1 MPIQLTSDKNPY
13 KGYKSHDK
21 ASDKNPY
28 KKGYKSHYE
37 ASDRNSCQKRI

>member
-1 MPIQLTSDKNPY
+1 MRLVIEILTK

-28 KKGYKSHYE
+28 EKGYKSHYE
-37 ASDRNSCQKRI
+37 ASDRNSYQKMI